1 MFNWSKNKRKIIFF
15 VSIALILILFLIFKL
30 NAGKNNNLVLYQV
43 DYQQL
48 SRHLFE
54 TGTVKQG
61 EEISLSFSQGG
72 KLEKLLVSEGDYV
85 SANQS
90 LVELEKEAFI
100 LDVEKSREN
109 LIIAQADYQKLLT
122 GLSEKEINYYKSLL
136 DNATV
141 ALTNAEESLDEAKE
155 GREEIVKQVNAE
167 KEKIYDATLSLI
179 VQAID
184 DGLDGLSLVTD
195 LQSQYFMDGS
205 QNGFA
210 VAMAKEKAVFSLV
223 GLKGA
228 GYWNNES
235 INHGINGARGL
246 TIQAQATGEYG
257 DIDMALEATT
267 IALKDIRSALETINI
282 YILSETDATIL
293 SAKRTSINT
302 ILASLN
308 SQSQIIN
315 NYLVSADNSLA
326 AAQRAVQIAERQVDS
341 TDSAYQSALAQ
352 WNMKISPPRDE
363 DRIFYS
369 ARVKQAEAELSL
381 AEKKL
386 REAILKAPFSG
397 QIVNISNRP
406 GEMVQAG
413 QNVLKFRPET
423 AFQIEVDIYEGEI
436 GQIEVGQTVLIE
448 LVAFPDEILT
458 GEVVFTD
465 PSSRIINNVIY
476 YPILIELTEAM
487 DELRA
492 GLTADVTIIIEEK
505 ENVLTV
511 PEGALNIEE
520 DRSFVR
526 ILDEEGLIEEREV
539 EVGMK
544 GEGFKVEI
552 ISGLRKGDQVI
563 VR

>member
-1 MFNWSKNKRKIIFF
+1 MFNWSKNKKKIIFF
-15 VSIALILILFLIFKL
+15 VSIALILILFLISKL
-30 NAGKNNNLVLYQV
+30 NAGKNNNFVLYQA

-48 SRHLFE
+48 SHHLFE

-90 LVELEKEAFI
+90 LAELEKEVFV
-100 LDVEKSREN
+100 LDVEKSRGN

-122 GLSEKEINYYKSLL
+122 GLSEEEINYYKSLL
-136 DNATV
+136 DNAMV
-141 ALTNAEESLDEAKE
+141 ALINAEESLNEAKE
-155 GREEIVKQVNAE
+155 GGEEIIRQVNAE
-167 KEKIYDATLSLI
+167 KNKIYDAALSLI
-179 VQAID
+179 IQAID
-184 DGLDGLSLVTD
+184 DGLNGLSLVTD
-195 LQSQYFMDGS
+195 LQSQYFIDGS

-210 VAMAKEKAVFSLV
+210 LAMAKEKSVFSLV
-223 GLKGA
+223 GLEGA

-235 INHGINGARGL
+235 INRGIDGARGL
-246 TIQAQATGEYG
+246 MIQAQATGEYG
-257 DIDMALEATT
+257 DIDMALEATI
-267 IALKDIRSALETINI
+267 IALKDIKSALETINI
-282 YILSETDATIL
+282 YVLSETDATVL
-293 SAKRTSINT
+293 SAERTSINM

-315 NYLVSADNSLA
+315 NYLVSADNNLA
-326 AAQRAVQIAERQVDS
+326 AAQRTMQIAERQVDS

-352 WNMKISPPRDE
+352 WNMKISSPRDE
-363 DRIFYS
+363 DKIFYS
-369 ARVKQAEAELSL
+369 ARVKQAEVELSL

-386 REAILKAPFSG
+386 REAVLKAPFSG
-397 QIVNISNRP
+397 RIIGISNRP

-423 AFQIEVDIYEGEI
+423 VFQIEVDIYEGDI
-436 GQIEVGQTVLIE
+436 GQVKVGQAVLIE
-448 LVAFPDEILT
+448 LVAFPDEILA
-458 GEVVFTD
+458 GKVIFAD
-465 PSSRIINNVIY
+465 PTSRIINNVIY
-476 YPILIELTEAM
+476 YPILIELTEAI
-487 DELRA
+487 DGLRA

-505 ENVLTV
+505 ENVLTI
-511 PEGALNIEE
+511 PESALDIKEN
-520 DRSFVR
+520 RSFVR
-526 ILDEEGLIEEREV
+526 ILNKKGLIEEREV

-552 ISGLRKGDQVI
+552 ISGLRAGDQVI